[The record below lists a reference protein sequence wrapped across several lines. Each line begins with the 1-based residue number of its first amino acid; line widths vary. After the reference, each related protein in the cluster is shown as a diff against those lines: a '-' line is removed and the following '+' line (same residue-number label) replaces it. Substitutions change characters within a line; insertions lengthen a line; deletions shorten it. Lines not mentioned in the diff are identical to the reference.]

1 MEQAL
6 KLLQQRY
13 GYPSFRG
20 QQAEVIE
27 TVLAGRDC
35 VVLMPTG
42 GGKSICYQIP
52 GMLREGLAV
61 VVSPLIALMQDQVSA
76 LRQLGFNAVFLNST
90 LSFSQQCSIFQQLE
104 ADYSSNTKVQTR
116 DRASDKIDMLYIA
129 PERLLQSATLQRLTQ
144 LTLSL
149 IAIDEAHCVSQWGHD
164 FRQDYLSLDVLKQ
177 HFPQTPRMA
186 LTATANQHTR
196 QDIALRLALKTPKF
210 FISSF
215 DRPNIRYLVQPKW
228 DARKQLL
235 HFLQT
240 HQDESGII
248 YCLSRKK
255 VEQTAEWLNN
265 KGFSALP
272 YHAGFDSM
280 TRSDHQQRFVVEE
293 GVIIVATIAFG
304 MGIDKPDVRFVAH
317 LDLPKS
323 IESYY
328 QETGRA
334 GRDGSPAEA
343 WMVYGLQDVVRLSQ
357 MLAESPADEQFKRI
371 ERAKLDALLG
381 WCEITDCR
389 RISLLDYFSESSD
402 TPCGNCDVCLMPPET
417 WDASLDAQKLL
428 SCIVR
433 TGQYFGAVH
442 VIDVLRGKS
451 TAKTEQHRH
460 HQLSTFGLGQS
471 NNDQHWRSVIRQLIV
486 QGYLYSNTQRYGAL
500 TLTEKSRPLLRGE
513 TVLKLRKDI
522 LVTRQS
528 GGGARKYQ
536 SSRKHKDAPDN
547 RTNGPHHSHELWEAL
562 KRCRTEL
569 AQQNNVPPYII
580 FHDSTLLE
588 MMQVRPKTLDEL
600 LTINGVG
607 DTKLQRYGERFLD
620 VITRQP

>member
-104 ADYSSNTKVQTR
+104 ADYSGNTKVQTR
-116 DRASDKIDMLYIA
+116 DRSSDKIDMLYIA

-451 TAKTEQHRH
+451 TAKTEQYRH

-569 AQQNNVPPYII
+569 AQQNDVPPYII

>member
-451 TAKTEQHRH
+451 TAKTEQYRH

-562 KRCRTEL
+562 RRCRTEL
-569 AQQNNVPPYII
+569 AQQNDVPPYII

-607 DTKLQRYGERFLD
+607 DTKLQRYGGRFLD
-620 VITRQP
+620 VIIRQP